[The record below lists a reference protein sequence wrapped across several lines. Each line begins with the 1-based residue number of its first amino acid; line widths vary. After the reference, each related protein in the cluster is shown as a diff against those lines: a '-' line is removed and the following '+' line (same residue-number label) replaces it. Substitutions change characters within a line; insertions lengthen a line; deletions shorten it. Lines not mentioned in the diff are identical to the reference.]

1 MSTRSGGE
9 PPAKKRISS
18 PLPSSPPPV
27 KDIDEGLP
35 TRLRDGEE
43 LPTLPT
49 QQDKN
54 LSDTQYQ
61 SITERSV
68 KLVLLT
74 NAAN

>member
-9 PPAKKRISS
+9 PPMKKRISS
-18 PLPSSPPPV
+18 SLPSSPPPV
-27 KDIDEGLP
+27 KTIDEGLP
-35 TRLRDGEE
+35 IRLRDGEE

-61 SITERSV
+61 SITERFV
-68 KLVLLT
+68 KLILLT